1 MIYKEIHHNY
11 FISTSF
17 GVLILLA
24 ILSIVKVIA
33 SSGNQLVLIPLILVV
48 LALGLMLYNFYRLKI
63 IVDEDQ
69 LYLQLGKGKLIKQF
83 SISEIEP
90 ESVSLTKI
98 PWYYVGGFKLA
109 PGNKTNFAIKPGKA
123 VSFQLKNSVE
133 KILIGSV
140 QPKKLQHAL
149 KSHLRQ
155 VNLR

>member
-33 SSGNQLVLIPLILVV
+33 SSGNQLVLIPIILVV

-83 SISEIEP
+83 SINEIES

-109 PGNKTNFAIKPGKA
+109 AGNKTIFAIKPGKA
-123 VSFQLKNSVE
+123 VSFQLKNSAE

-140 QPKKLQHAL
+140 QPKKLQHVL
-149 KSHLRQ
+149 KSHSKQ

>member
-1 MIYKEIHHNY
+1 
-11 FISTSF
+11 
-17 GVLILLA
+17 
-24 ILSIVKVIA
+24 
-33 SSGNQLVLIPLILVV
+33 
-48 LALGLMLYNFYRLKI
+48 MLYNFYRLKI

-123 VSFQLKNSVE
+123 VSFQLKNSAK